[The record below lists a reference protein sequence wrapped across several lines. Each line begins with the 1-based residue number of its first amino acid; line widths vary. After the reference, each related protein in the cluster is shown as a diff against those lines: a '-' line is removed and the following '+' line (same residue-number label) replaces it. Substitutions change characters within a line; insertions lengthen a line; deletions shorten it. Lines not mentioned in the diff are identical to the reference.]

1 MDSYKNL
8 LIIFGIVVA
17 VVAGLVLMSRA
28 VPIAG
33 ESDAL
38 QASVNSTLKDLKVD
52 EIFYNFGNISMA
64 AGKVSHI
71 FRVKNLGSEAVTVSK
86 LYTSCMCTT
95 ATLTAGGKSYGPI
108 GMAGHGFV
116 PKINAVVAPGEEIT
130 VEAVFD
136 PAAHGPAG
144 VGTIERAVYLEGN
157 PGDTLALQFKTFVTP

>member
-1 MDSYKNL
+1 M
-8 LIIFGIVVA
+8 I
-17 VVAGLVLMSRA
+17 AGLVLMSRA
-28 VPIAG
+28 VPTAG
-33 ESDAL
+33 DSEAL
-38 QASVNSTLKDLKVD
+38 QANVTSAFKDLKAD
-52 EIFYNFGNISMA
+52 ETLYNFGNISMA
-64 AGKVSHI
+64 AGNVSHI
-71 FRVKNLGSEAVTVSK
+71 FRVKNLGAEAVTVSK

-95 ATLTAGGKSYGPI
+95 ATLKAGGKSYGPI

-157 PGDTLALQFKTFVTP
+157 PGETLEL